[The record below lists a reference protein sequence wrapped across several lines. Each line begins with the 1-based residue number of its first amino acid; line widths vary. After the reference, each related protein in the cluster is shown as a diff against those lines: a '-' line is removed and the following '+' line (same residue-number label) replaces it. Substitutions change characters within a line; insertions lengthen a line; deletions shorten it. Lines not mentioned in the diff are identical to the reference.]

1 MTDQKYIDIHA
12 GLIDKCREGD
22 RRSQFEIYKL
32 YYKAMYNI
40 CLRIVKNRNDAEDI
54 TQEGFIS
61 AFSNISTFTG
71 SVTFG
76 AWLKRIVINRS
87 LDFLKKNKLN
97 LISIEEV
104 NISEKD
110 DEELDYKKYEAKQI
124 KDAVSQLTDGYRV
137 VASLYLFEGYDH
149 DEIGEILGITS
160 SASRSQLTRAKKKV
174 IELLEKRNHY
184 GKSKRVFQ

>member
-124 KDAVSQLTDGYRV
+124 KDAITQLPDGYRV